1 EDRDRPARRAVL
13 AGRRRLA
20 ALRAGLQPVDRSLGW
35 HDRAHGTR
43 RRDRRL
49 HAAFPGPR
57 LRRARA
63 CGAHVYGA
71 GSRGGDRAR
80 RGEARAAEDDDRR
93 RGVHGTAADHVVGGR
108 RGGRDEAHR
117 GADGGRAVH
126 VVRARAA
133 RLPGA
138 LRHLEVAL
146 RDATRRTGSARWDE
160 GVAGAQRA
168 IAMIDVPGAPRS
180 GRRIRSLENGRED
193 GHPPKNPSLTAS
205 PSTKQGMAWL
215 LPLLAVAAPVACSD
229 GSPFP
234 WSGPRGSNL
243 TKYVLALTSLPLL
256 ATGSASP
263 GANEQPRNR
272 SYLRRR

>member
-1 EDRDRPARRAVL
+1 
-13 AGRRRLA
+13 
-20 ALRAGLQPVDRSLGW
+20 
-35 HDRAHGTR
+35 
-43 RRDRRL
+43 
-49 HAAFPGPR
+49 
-57 LRRARA
+57 
-63 CGAHVYGA
+63 
-71 GSRGGDRAR
+71 
-80 RGEARAAEDDDRR
+80 
-93 RGVHGTAADHVVGGR
+93 VGGR

-117 GADGGRAVH
+117 GAYGGRAVH

-180 GRRIRSLENGRED
+180 GRRIWSLETGRED
-193 GHPPKNPSLTAS
+193 GHRPQNPSLTQS
-205 PSTKQGMAWL
+205 LSSNRGMACL
-215 LPLLAVAAPVACSD
+215 LALLAVAAPGACS
-229 GSPFP
+229 GGVPFP
-234 WSGPRGSNL
+234 RSGQRGSTL